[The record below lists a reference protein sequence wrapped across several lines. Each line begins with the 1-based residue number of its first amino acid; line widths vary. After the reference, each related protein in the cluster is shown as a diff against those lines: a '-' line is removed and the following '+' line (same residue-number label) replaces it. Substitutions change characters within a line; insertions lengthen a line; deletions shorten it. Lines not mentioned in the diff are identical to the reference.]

1 LLIPPVAAG
10 YGQAGRLL
18 VIEKSRTFIIT
29 TLPLTV
35 MRWILP
41 VVCLLFLMVI
51 LCGCIQSPSV
61 VPPTPEPAAEIV
73 ATLPDTT
80 ATPHPAMAVT
90 MSAEQTLDSVIIRV
104 DGGNDA
110 KSLTSL
116 NVRITNRD
124 GTTIQR
130 TIPTPVVGNPYT
142 IQYYRIANAATV
154 NIVGTFAD
162 GFQQTL
168 LMTSV

>member
-1 LLIPPVAAG
+1 
-10 YGQAGRLL
+10 
-18 VIEKSRTFIIT
+18 
-29 TLPLTV
+29 
-35 MRWILP
+35 
-41 VVCLLFLMVI
+41 
-51 LCGCIQSPSV
+51 
-61 VPPTPEPAAEIV
+61 
-73 ATLPDTT
+73 
-80 ATPHPAMAVT
+80 

>member
-1 LLIPPVAAG
+1 
-10 YGQAGRLL
+10 
-18 VIEKSRTFIIT
+18 
-29 TLPLTV
+29 
-35 MRWILP
+35 
-41 VVCLLFLMVI
+41 
-51 LCGCIQSPSV
+51 
-61 VPPTPEPAAEIV
+61 
-73 ATLPDTT
+73 
-80 ATPHPAMAVT
+80 

-110 KSLTSL
+110 KSLASL

-154 NIVGTFAD
+154 NIVGTFTD